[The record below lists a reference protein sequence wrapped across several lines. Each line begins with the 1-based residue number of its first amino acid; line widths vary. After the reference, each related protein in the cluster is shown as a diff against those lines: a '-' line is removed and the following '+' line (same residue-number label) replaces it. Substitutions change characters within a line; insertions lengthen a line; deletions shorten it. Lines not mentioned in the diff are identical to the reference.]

1 MVFFFHCP
9 IEDLSLL
16 PGTDYPRPPSG
27 WHRAD
32 IIAAVRKR
40 GANLAELGRRIG
52 LSRKSMS
59 WALIRRH
66 ERANL
71 AIAEFIGVPA
81 HELWPSWF
89 LPTSSP
95 SAPEPSAGRRKESP
109 PSKKAA

>member
-1 MVFFFHCP
+1 VHLDENP
-9 IEDLSLL
+9 
-16 PGTDYPRPPSG
+16 G

-40 GANLAELGRRIG
+40 GSTLAGVGRTIG

-71 AIAEFIGVPA
+71 AIAAFLGLPA
-81 HELWPSWF
+81 HELWPSWY
-89 LPTSSP
+89 PPISS
-95 SAPEPSAGRRKESP
+95 SAPKSSASARKESRIP
-109 PSKKAA
+109 TKAA

>member
-1 MVFFFHCP
+1 VEFR
-9 IEDLSLL
+9 DLNEAI
-16 PGTDYPRPPSG
+16 SG

-40 GANLAELGRRIG
+40 GASLSEIGRRVG

-71 AIAEFIGVPA
+71 AIAEFLGVPP
-81 HELWPSWF
+81 HDLWPQWF
-89 LPTSSP
+89 LPTIP
-95 SAPEPSAGRRKESP
+95 TPAPEPTPARRRSSP